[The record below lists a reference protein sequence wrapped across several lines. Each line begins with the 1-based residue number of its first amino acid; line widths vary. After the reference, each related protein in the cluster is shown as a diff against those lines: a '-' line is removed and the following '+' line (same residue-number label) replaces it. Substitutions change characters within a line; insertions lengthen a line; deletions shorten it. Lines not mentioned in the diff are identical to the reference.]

1 MKIYDKKRFWSG
13 LGILAIGILFFFYD
27 LSSPSAN
34 GFQAKWNLILGLI
47 VMAFG
52 IADSA
57 RALSRKKTR
66 EARIEQ
72 MDERNQLVRLAR

>member
-1 MKIYDKKRFWSG
+1 MIFCQPKFLILYDYKIIS
-13 LGILAIGILFFFYD
+13 ILFIQFYALFFFYD

-66 EARIEQ
+66 EARIEA
-72 MDERNQLVRLAR
+72 NWAS

>member
-1 MKIYDKKRFWSG
+1 MKIYDKKKFWSG

-47 VMAFG
+47 VMPAP
-52 IADSA
+52 
-57 RALSRKKTR
+57 RKVPRPGPCLQRGDTLFSSDLPKKPP
-66 EARIEQ
+66 
-72 MDERNQLVRLAR
+72 